1 MVVVELNLGGQEF
14 MRRRSVGD
22 GQEGERKWRAV
33 SRQRKECV
41 LRRQA
46 QVAVWHVKEA

>member
-1 MVVVELNLGGQEF
+1 MVELNLGGQKF
-14 MRRRSVGD
+14 MRRSVGV
-22 GQEGERKWRAV
+22 GRKGERKWRAV

-46 QVAVWHVKEA
+46 QVAVWHVQEA